1 LNISATGIIEFT
13 TINKKD
19 NREPFN
25 ILLPTATLD
34 MSSTMLKVKI

>member
-19 NREPFN
+19 
-25 ILLPTATLD
+25 
-34 MSSTMLKVKI
+34 K